1 MGRADYYK
9 SGDYNSICDYCGRKF
24 KFSALRKTWDGF
36 YNCKRCWEPRQPQD
50 FVRGVKDVQA
60 VPVTRP
66 ESTDVFVDVD
76 FIDYEG

>member
-9 SGDYNSICDYCGRKF
+9 SGDYNSICDYCGRKL

-36 YNCKRCWEPRQPQD
+36 YTCKQCWEPRHPQD
-50 FVRGVKDVQA
+50 FVRGVKDVQS